1 MAVKERIEELE
12 LDLPP
17 PMRIPGQ
24 RFELVRIA
32 GNRATI
38 AGHLPLS
45 EDGSLAGP
53 LGKVGGEVSPEE
65 AAASARLVA
74 LAMLSSIEAAGID
87 LERVVWRKVFG
98 MVNAAPGFNALPGVI
113 NGFSDVILEV
123 FGERGRHSRSA
134 IGVAELPFGAPVEVE
149 AEIELLAA
157 AASPAL
163 PGDRGLRREDY
174 AGIHPLSIPAEAMV
188 RSIDSLSNLFWITIG
203 GTVVTI
209 FLAALVSLGGPAT
222 GAVQFGEYTIPAD
235 VLPVACLVFALFV
248 LWLTATRLRML
259 EDALAD
265 DDLTAGMARDIFRL
279 DPPVLDVFH
288 RASLRPFAMLSG
300 VSVLLWIWSLFL
312 GAALGLMF
320 SAIIVQGAA
329 LSVNMFGTFLVYAF
343 IALAIMVY
351 GSRQVIPALRGIL
364 LRLHGE
370 RLRIG
375 IVRAAVAAAVV
386 VAGIFVSNPDLAR
399 VFFADEWQ
407 RVGPSRANAITGE
420 TLLLEHGEVV
430 QLAGIEALAPDQTCL
445 RADGEE
451 YACGR
456 QATRHLQS
464 LVQDK
469 PVVCLVGYPN
479 LGLCVTVDEANPA
492 PDHIQGFL
500 VERALAARMVEAGFA
515 LAEGDGTAFLHD
527 LQNLAQRNRV
537 GAWAGAFE
545 PPGWQ
550 STTR

>member
-1 MAVKERIEELE
+1 
-12 LDLPP
+12 
-17 PMRIPGQ
+17 
-24 RFELVRIA
+24 
-32 GNRATI
+32 
-38 AGHLPLS
+38 
-45 EDGSLAGP
+45 
-53 LGKVGGEVSPEE
+53 
-65 AAASARLVA
+65 
-74 LAMLSSIEAAGID
+74 MLSSIEAAGID

-134 IGVAELPFGAPVEVE
+134 VGVAELPFGAPVEVE
-149 AEIELLAA
+149 AEIELLPA

-174 AGIHPLSIPAEAMV
+174 ASIHPLSIPAEAMV

-209 FLAALVSLGGPAT
+209 FLAALVSLGGPTT

-386 VAGIFVSNPDLAR
+386 VAGIFASNPDLAR

-550 STTR
+550 GSAR